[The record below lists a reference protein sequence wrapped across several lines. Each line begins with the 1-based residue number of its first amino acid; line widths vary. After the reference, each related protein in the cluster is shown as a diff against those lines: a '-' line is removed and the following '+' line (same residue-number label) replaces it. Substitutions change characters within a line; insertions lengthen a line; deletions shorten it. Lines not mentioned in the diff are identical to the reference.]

1 MGPPARLPARAR
13 GPTLCRGALLRA
25 QIVDGLED
33 RARDRGLRGARHMT
47 LAAGG
52 HDGHLVLDAFE
63 ADVLPADVVD
73 DDRVEALAAQL
84 VAAVLDRALAVLGG
98 EADER
103 LARPAGGGEGRDDVV
118 GALEGQRQRVA
129 LVL

>member
-33 RARDRGLRGARHMT
+33 RARDRGLRGARHVA

-73 DDRVEALAAQL
+73 HDRVEALAAQL
-84 VAAVLDRALAVLGG
+84 VPAVLDRAFAVLGG
-98 EADER
+98 EADDRLPSAAGARER
-103 LARPAGGGEGRDDVV
+103 GDDVV
-118 GALEGQRQRVA
+118 GALELQRERVA
-129 LVL
+129 